1 MIYKEKTKM
10 KSTKITE
17 QQNPN
22 SMNINSMNVDEILQT
37 INKEDEKIAISVKE
51 AIPQIQLF
59 VESLVDSFW
68 NGGRLFYVGAGTSGR
83 LGVLDASECPPTYS
97 TNPEMI
103 QGIIAGGDIALKNSV
118 EGAED
123 SIENGA
129 SAIIAKGINR
139 NDVVLGISAN
149 GDASFIH
156 SALEEAKKWGAL
168 TGLLMCNTPI
178 KKDYIDYVISVIVGP
193 EVITGSTR
201 MKAGTATKLVLN
213 MITTTSMIKLNKTYG
228 NLMVDLTAC
237 NEKLWDRGARIISQ
251 ITNLNYD
258 DSLKSLKE
266 ADGEVKTAIV
276 MVSINCSKSEA
287 KDRLDSMNGSL
298 SQVLDNQYIK

>member
-1 MIYKEKTKM
+1 MN
-10 KSTKITE
+10 SSKITE
-17 QQNPN
+17 QQNLN
-22 SMNINSMNVDEILQT
+22 SMNIDLMDVDEILQT
-37 INKEDEKIAISVKE
+37 INNEDEKVATAVKV
-51 AIPQIQLF
+51 AIPQIQRF
-59 VESLVDSFW
+59 IESLVDSFW

-83 LGVLDASECPPTYS
+83 LGVLDASECPPTYR

-123 SIENGA
+123 STENGA
-129 SAIIAKGINR
+129 NSIIEKGVNE

-149 GDASFIH
+149 GSAPFIH
-156 SALEEAKKWGAL
+156 GALKEAKSRGVT
-168 TGLLMCNTPI
+168 TGLLMCNSPI
-178 KKDYIDYVISVIVGP
+178 EERFIDYVISVIVGP

-201 MKAGTATKLVLN
+201 MKAGTATKMVLN
-213 MITTTSMIKLNKTYG
+213 MITTTAMIKLKKTYG

-237 NEKLWDRGARIISQ
+237 NDKLWDRGARIVSQ

-258 DSLKSLKE
+258 DSLQLLKK

-276 MVSINCSKSEA
+276 MESKKCSKGDA
-287 KDRLDSMNGSL
+287 KNKLDSVNGSL
-298 SQVLDNQYIK
+298 SQVLDD